1 MSGRLEGKTAI
12 VTGGGSG
19 IGRATAQRF
28 AKEGARVLI
37 AGRRQS
43 KLEEVAASDGNI
55 AYVVADLTKSEDV
68 AKLVEEA
75 KKRFGSKLDILVN
88 NAGWCPVQSIKEI
101 TLADY
106 DKAFSLDVRA
116 VVDMTI
122 QCLPMLIAA
131 KGNIIN
137 LSTIGVTHRDTN
149 LSMYIGAKSAVENF
163 TRCWALD
170 LANDGVRVN
179 AIAPGAIRTE
189 IWTVT
194 NIDKEAE
201 RAHEERITSTIPAGR
216 FGSPEEI
223 ANTALF
229 LVSDEAP
236 YINGAVIAVDGAAGA
251 R

>member
-101 TLADY
+101 TMADY

-122 QCLPMLIAA
+122 QCLPMLIAQR
-131 KGNIIN
+131 GTS
-137 LSTIGVTHRDTN
+137 STSRR
-149 LSMYIGAKSAVENF
+149 SASR
-163 TRCWALD
+163 TATQICRCTS
-170 LANDGVRVN
+170 VPSRQS
-179 AIAPGAIRTE
+179 RT
-189 IWTVT
+189 
-194 NIDKEAE
+194 
-201 RAHEERITSTIPAGR
+201 
-216 FGSPEEI
+216 SP
-223 ANTALF
+223 
-229 LVSDEAP
+229 
-236 YINGAVIAVDGAAGA
+236 AAGPSIWQMTG
-251 R
+251 

>member
-55 AYVVADLTKSEDV
+55 AYVAADLTKSEDV

-122 QCLPMLIAA
+122 QCLPMIIAA

-137 LSTIGVTHRDTN
+137 PLDNRRHAPRHQSVDVHRCQ
-149 LSMYIGAKSAVENF
+149 V
-163 TRCWALD
+163 
-170 LANDGVRVN
+170 
-179 AIAPGAIRTE
+179 
-189 IWTVT
+189 
-194 NIDKEAE
+194 
-201 RAHEERITSTIPAGR
+201 
-216 FGSPEEI
+216 GSRELHP
-223 ANTALF
+223 L
-229 LVSDEAP
+229 LGPRS
-236 YINGAVIAVDGAAGA
+236 GK
-251 R
+251 